1 MKPLATRLSPL
12 ASWSILLL
20 TLAFAAIVLFPTI
33 YWPFDYD
40 QGTFAYG
47 GWAVLHG
54 LRPYIDFWD
63 IKPPNIFYT
72 YAAAFAL
79 FGNNVRAIR
88 IFDYLNALLCIG
100 LLFEVAGRTNPLAQ
114 RGEGTGV
121 RLAAVFASLAFIVQ
135 YYIFGHWDT
144 AQAESYTIP
153 LLLFAMVLAIPKQ
166 EKFSIRSIS
175 IRAAIA
181 GAAVGISFYFKF
193 PNALFLLLIAVAFWM
208 YSEGPARFKAIGW
221 LIAGFCV
228 VVGLESLYLAI
239 NDELVPLWNLT
250 ISETASYVSSNYS
263 GSFTVLQN
271 IRTSF
276 HALDLWWVL
285 AAVAG
290 WLYWIMRRGHGLR
303 FIFRSMMLPLLGCII
318 ALIIVQAE
326 NKGYTYHYG
335 ILLPWADL
343 LIGAGIANLVRWLAR
358 LDRMSLAV
366 NGVLLTLILCFGSYF
381 WSSREALQSRA
392 SELVQIA
399 RGAKPANGYIAGDTI
414 ANYVTAH
421 TSRNDRIFIFGFQP
435 YVYWKSGRTPA
446 TKFLNT
452 IHFKSTPV
460 SPEERDELVHTLSS
474 NPPELFL
481 VEVGD
486 RYTSQGNT
494 NDDSRSTIRLRYPEL
509 EQLLDERYVPEDT
522 LQQTII
528 YRLFHGLSR

>member
-1 MKPLATRLSPL
+1 
-12 ASWSILLL
+12 
-20 TLAFAAIVLFPTI
+20 
-33 YWPFDYD
+33 
-40 QGTFAYG
+40 
-47 GWAVLHG
+47 
-54 LRPYIDFWD
+54 
-63 IKPPNIFYT
+63 
-72 YAAAFAL
+72 
-79 FGNNVRAIR
+79 
-88 IFDYLNALLCIG
+88 
-100 LLFEVAGRTNPLAQ
+100 
-114 RGEGTGV
+114 
-121 RLAAVFASLAFIVQ
+121 
-135 YYIFGHWDT
+135 
-144 AQAESYTIP
+144 
-153 LLLFAMVLAIPKQ
+153 
-166 EKFSIRSIS
+166 
-175 IRAAIA
+175 
-181 GAAVGISFYFKF
+181 
-193 PNALFLLLIAVAFWM
+193 
-208 YSEGPARFKAIGW
+208 
-221 LIAGFCV
+221 V
-228 VVGLESLYLAI
+228 VVGLESFYLAI
-239 NDELVPLWNLT
+239 NNELVPLLNLT

-276 HALDLWWVL
+276 HALDLLWVL

-290 WLYWIMRRGHGLR
+290 WLYRIMRRGHGLR
-303 FIFRSMMLPLLGCII
+303 IIFRSMMLPLLGCII

-392 SELVQIA
+392 TELVQIA